1 MEKDEIRQTIL
12 KLHNNEEIEQFIKQ
26 RIEELEELSAETT
39 VGQNHTDSFRE
50 YISKKTHYKAAMNFG
65 NTECPDLIYDD
76 ITPYRM
82 LVEMINNKW
91 YDEMTLFT
99 DIFFVI
105 DRYLPS
111 NYDDG
116 VRQCTYWNNV
126 GNQLSIQ
133 TIRENKCAFCSEK
146 AGMAHNLFK
155 FLGIDSEVICG
166 FRNNEP
172 HAYNFVYPNGYGN
185 EPMVLYDPSF
195 FVNFTN
201 QNETNSFGFF
211 KIFRKEE
218 YGLLK
223 EGMPINVDLNKTEEK
238 YRRKYSISNDYVFEP
253 IESTYIFGLGNAG
266 KFGQSSSSLH
276 K

>member
-146 AGMAHNLFK
+146 AGMAHIYL
-155 FLGIDSEVICG
+155 
-166 FRNNEP
+166 
-172 HAYNFVYPNGYGN
+172 
-185 EPMVLYDPSF
+185 
-195 FVNFTN
+195 
-201 QNETNSFGFF
+201 NS
-211 KIFRKEE
+211 
-218 YGLLK
+218 
-223 EGMPINVDLNKTEEK
+223 
-238 YRRKYSISNDYVFEP
+238 
-253 IESTYIFGLGNAG
+253 
-266 KFGQSSSSLH
+266 
-276 K
+276 